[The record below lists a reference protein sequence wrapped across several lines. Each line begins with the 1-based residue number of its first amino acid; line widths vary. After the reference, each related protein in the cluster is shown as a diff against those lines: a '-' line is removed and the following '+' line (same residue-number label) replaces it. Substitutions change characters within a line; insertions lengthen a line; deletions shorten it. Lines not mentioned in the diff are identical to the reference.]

1 MKSFVK
7 ARVLTREA
15 QRVGVITLANDA
27 DGALTAP
34 VRRDLIRGLNFLHTS
49 ECKAIVLAGGSSKC
63 FSSGVDSAQFAL
75 GEWNS
80 SPNLQDVVV
89 AVNKSPLPIIAA
101 LEGVVA
107 GGGLELALA
116 CNFRVGNL
124 KTVMSLP
131 ETAKYGLLPSA
142 QGTQRL
148 PRVVGVERA
157 VELILT
163 GEQVKGQH
171 AKELGLLHQL
181 VDPSAEE
188 DVFESSLL
196 LADSILVD
204 TPIPEVSL
212 LPQPQALSND
222 QLEALKEKFASLPQD
237 VVQAVIA
244 AVNASA
250 KLDFKQ
256 GVQYE
261 QLLFRQLLVARTRFQ
276 A

>member
-1 MKSFVK
+1 MKSLVG

-15 QRVGVITLANDA
+15 QRVGVLTLTG
-27 DGALTAP
+27 GALTTR
-34 VRRDLIRGLNFLHTS
+34 VRRDLIRGLDFLHTS
-49 ECKAIVLAGGSSKC
+49 ECKAVVIAGASGKC
-63 FSSGVDSAQFAL
+63 FSSGLDPAQFAL

-89 AVNKSPLPIIAA
+89 AVNKSPLPVIAA

-124 KTVMSLP
+124 KTVLSLP
-131 ETAKYGLLPSA
+131 ETTKYGLLPSA

-148 PRVVGVERA
+148 SRVVGVERA

-163 GEQVKGQH
+163 GEQLQGQQ
-171 AKELGLLHQL
+171 AKELKLLHQL
-181 VDPSAEE
+181 VDLDAEE

-196 LADSILVD
+196 LADSIMVD

-212 LPQPQALSND
+212 LPQPQALSSE
-222 QLEALKEKFASLPQD
+222 QLDALTQKFAHLPQD

-244 AVNASA
+244 AVSASA
-250 KLDFKQ
+250 KLDFKH